1 MKGFLYIVCAM
12 LVGVFASCSKSE
24 IEGNDAG
31 SSGSVVLKV
40 TAGEGIQTRVR
51 TVDRYVIEVYT
62 DDTYATAANVFTDGT
77 NKASNATG
85 EFQMILDRT
94 KEYYCLLWA
103 DMDAAAV
110 YTVTDLKAVTLLS
123 GQKPAEAWHGKYK
136 INAGVT
142 AAFSTVLKR
151 AVSRLTLLETGTVP
165 LNSSL
170 VVAFNQPNVFNVA
183 TTAASGTVA
192 RVETLDFVSGVI
204 GTKEAPVK
212 LNDAYIYVLSS
223 EAGDVTDLT
232 FTMRVNSTTE
242 PSFSVTN
249 VPLQT
254 NYNTNIKGHYTS
266 LKSSIFTVTCDDIWL
281 LLDQ

>member
-40 TAGEGIQTRVR
+40 TAHEDIQTRMRVR
-51 TVDRYVIEVYT
+51 LRYVIEVYT
-62 DDTYATAANVFTDGT
+62 DDSYTTAANVFTDGT
-77 NKASNATG
+77 NKAINTTG
-85 EFQMILDRT
+85 EFQMILDRS

-103 DMDAAAV
+103 DKELAEI

-142 AAFSTVLKR
+142 AAFSTELKR

-183 TTAASGTVA
+183 TAAASGTVA
-192 RVETLDFVSGVI
+192 RVETLGIGSGVI
-204 GTKEAPVK
+204 GTKEAPVQ
-212 LNDAYIYVLSS
+212 LNNSNIYVLSS
-223 EAGDVTDLT
+223 EAGGVTDLT
-232 FTMRVNSTTE
+232 FTMSVNGIAE

-266 LKSSIFTVTCDDIWL
+266 LKLYNFIVTCDDIWL

>member
-40 TAGEGIQTRVR
+40 TAGEGIQTRAR
-51 TVDRYVIEVYT
+51 AVDRYVIEVYT

-192 RVETLDFVSGVI
+192 RVETLDIASGVI
-204 GTKEAPVK
+204 GTKEAPVQ

-223 EAGDVTDLT
+223 EDGGVTDLT
-232 FTMRVNSTTE
+232 FTMSVNGTTE

-266 LKSSIFTVTCDDIWL
+266 LKSSIFTITCDDVWL
-281 LLDQ
+281 LRDE

>member
-24 IEGNDAG
+24 MEGNDAG

-40 TAGEGIQTRVR
+40 TAGEGIQTRAR
-51 TVDRYVIEVYT
+51 AVDRYVIEVYT

-77 NKASNATG
+77 SKASNATG

-94 KEYYCLLWA
+94 KEYYFLLWA

-151 AVSRLTLLETGTVP
+151 AVSRLTLLETRTVP

-192 RVETLDFVSGVI
+192 RVETLDIASGVI
-204 GTKEAPVK
+204 GTKEAPVQ

-223 EAGDVTDLT
+223 EDGGVTDLT
-232 FTMRVNSTTE
+232 FTMSVNGTTE

-266 LKSSIFTVTCDDIWL
+266 LKSSIFTITCDDVWL
-281 LLDQ
+281 LRDE